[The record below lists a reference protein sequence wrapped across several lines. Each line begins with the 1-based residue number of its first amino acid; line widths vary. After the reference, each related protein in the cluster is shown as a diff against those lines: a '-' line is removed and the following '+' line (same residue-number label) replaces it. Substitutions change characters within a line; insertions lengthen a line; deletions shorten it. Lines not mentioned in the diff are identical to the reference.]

1 MTSQNQAR
9 LQLVFAAL
17 LFSTGGAAI
26 KASTL
31 SGWQVASF
39 RSGVAAVTLLL
50 LVPATRRGWGWRP
63 ALVGVAYAATLIL
76 FVTANKLTTSA
87 NTIFLQAT
95 SPVYL
100 LLLGPLVLKEPVRPR
115 DFWVV
120 AAVLA
125 GLVLFFVGNE
135 APVVTAPDPARG
147 NLLALLSGFC
157 FAVTIAGLRWLSRG
171 TEDTGLATVA
181 IGNLIAFFW
190 GLPFAL
196 PVTSAAPMDWGV
208 ILYLGAIQ
216 IGLAYACLTRGLRQ
230 VPALEASLLLMVEPV
245 LNPVWAWLVHGEYP
259 GSSSLAGG
267 LVILAATAGR
277 TIWESR
283 PGRRVA

>member
-31 SGWQVASF
+31 TGWQVASF
-39 RSGVAAVTLLL
+39 RSGVAAFTLLL
-50 LVPATRRGWGWRP
+50 LVPATRRGWGWKP
-63 ALVGVAYAATLIL
+63 ALVGTTYAATLIL
-76 FVTANKLTTSA
+76 FVIANKLTTSA
-87 NTIFLQAT
+87 NAIFLQAT
-95 SPVYL
+95 SPLYL
-100 LLLGPLVLKEPVRPR
+100 LLLGPLFLREPVRRR
-115 DFWVV
+115 DLLVV

-135 APVVTAPDPARG
+135 APVVTAPNPARG
-147 NLLALLSGFC
+147 NILALASGLS

-171 TEDTGLATVA
+171 SADAGLATVA
-181 IGNLIAFFW
+181 LGNLIAFVW

-196 PVTSAAPMDWGV
+196 PVVSATGVDWMV

-216 IGLAYACLTRGLRQ
+216 IGLAYACLTRGLRR

-245 LNPVWAWLVHGEYP
+245 LNPVWAWLVHGERP
-259 GSSSLAGG
+259 SHWALLGG
-267 LVILAATAGR
+267 ALIIGATATQAVQAR
-277 TIWESR
+277 EE
-283 PGRRVA
+283 PA

>member
-31 SGWQVASF
+31 TGWQVASF

-63 ALVGVAYAATLIL
+63 ALLGIAYAATLIL

-100 LLLGPLVLKEPVRPR
+100 LLLGPLFLKEPVRPR

-125 GLVLFFVGNE
+125 GLVLFFIGNE
-135 APVVTAPDPARG
+135 SPVVTAPDPAKG
-147 NLLALLSGFC
+147 NLLALMSGVS

-171 TEDTGLATVA
+171 AADSGLATVA

-196 PVTSAAPMDWGV
+196 PVLSSTAMDWAV

-245 LNPVWAWLVHGEYP
+245 LNPVWAWLVHGVRP
-259 GSSSLAGG
+259 SHWALLGG
-267 LVILAATAGR
+267 ALIIGATTAQALVQGR
-277 TIWESR
+277 EE
-283 PGRRVA
+283 PA

>member
-1 MTSQNQAR
+1 MTSHNTAR
-9 LQLVFAAL
+9 LQLVCAAL

-31 SGWQVASF
+31 TGWQVASF
-39 RSGVAAVTLLL
+39 RSGVAALTLLL
-50 LVPATRRGWGWRP
+50 LVPATRRGWGWRS

-100 LLLGPLVLKEPVRPR
+100 LLLGPLFLKEPVRRR
-115 DFWVV
+115 DLWVV

-125 GLVLFFVGNE
+125 GLLLFFVGNQ
-135 APVVTAPDPARG
+135 APVLTAPDPARG
-147 NLLALLSGFC
+147 NVLALMSGVC

-171 TEDTGLATVA
+171 AQDTGLATVA

-196 PVTSAAPMDWGV
+196 PVVSATTADWV
-208 ILYLGAIQ
+208 VMLYLGSIQ
-216 IGLAYACLTRGLRQ
+216 IGLAYACLTRGLRR

-245 LNPVWAWLVHGEYP
+245 LNPVWAWLVHGERP
-259 GSSSLAGG
+259 SHWALLGG
-267 LVILAATAGR
+267 ALIIGATAAQAVVQGR
-277 TIWESR
+277 QE
-283 PGRRVA
+283 AA

>member
-1 MTSQNQAR
+1 MTSRNQAR

-31 SGWQVASF
+31 TGWQIASF
-39 RSGVAAVTLLL
+39 RSGIAALTLLL

-76 FVTANKLTTSA
+76 FVSANKLTTSA

-100 LLLGPLVLKEPVRPR
+100 LLLGPLFLKEPVRPR
-115 DFWVV
+115 DLWVV

-135 APVVTAPDPARG
+135 APVVTAPDPAKG
-147 NLLALLSGFC
+147 NLLALLSGFS

-171 TEDTGLATVA
+171 AEDSGLATVA
-181 IGNLIAFFW
+181 FGNIIAFLW

-196 PVTSAAPMDWGV
+196 PVLSATPMDWMV
-208 ILYLGAIQ
+208 MLYLGAIQ

-245 LNPVWAWLVHGEYP
+245 LNPVWAWLVHGERP
-259 GSSSLAGG
+259 SHWALLGG
-267 LVILAATAGR
+267 ALIIGATTAQAVVQGR
-277 TIWESR
+277 EE
-283 PGRRVA
+283 PV

>member
-9 LQLVFAAL
+9 LQLVVAAL

-31 SGWQVASF
+31 TAWQVAGF
-39 RSGVAAVTLLL
+39 RSGVAALTLLL

-100 LLLGPLVLKEPVRPR
+100 LLLGPLFLKEPVRRR
-115 DFWVV
+115 DLWVV
-120 AAVLA
+120 AAALS
-125 GLVLFFVGNE
+125 GLLLFFVGTE
-135 APVVTAPDPARG
+135 APVATAPDPAKG
-147 NLLALLSGFC
+147 NMLALLSGVC
-157 FAVTIAGLRWLSRG
+157 FAATIAGLRWLSRG
-171 TEDTGLATVA
+171 VEDTGLATVA
-181 IGNLIAFFW
+181 IGNLIAFGW

-196 PVTSAAPMDWGV
+196 PVLSATATDWV
-208 ILYLGAIQ
+208 VMLYLGSIQ
-216 IGLAYACLTRGLRQ
+216 IGLAYACLTRGLRS
-230 VPALEASLLLMVEPV
+230 VPALQASLLLMVEPV
-245 LNPVWAWLVHGEYP
+245 LNPVWSWLVHGERP
-259 GSSSLAGG
+259 SHWALLGG
-267 LVILAATAGR
+267 ALIIGATATQAVVQAR
-277 TIWESR
+277 EE
-283 PGRRVA
+283 PA

>member
-147 NLLALLSGFC
+147 NLLALLSGFS

-196 PVTSAAPMDWGV
+196 PVISATPMDWGV

-245 LNPVWAWLVHGEYP
+245 LNPVWAWLVHGERP
-259 GSSSLAGG
+259 SHWALLGG
-267 LVILAATAGR
+267 ALIIGATTAQAVVQGR
-277 TIWESR
+277 EQ
-283 PGRRVA
+283 PA

>member
-26 KASTL
+26 KSSTL
-31 SGWQVASF
+31 TGWQVASF

-50 LVPATRRGWGWRP
+50 LVPATRRGWGWKP
-63 ALVGVAYAATLIL
+63 ALLGVAYAATLIL

-100 LLLGPLVLKEPVRPR
+100 LLLGPLFLKEPVRPR

-125 GLVLFFVGNE
+125 GLVLFFIGNE
-135 APVVTAPDPARG
+135 APVVTAPDPAKG
-147 NLLALLSGFC
+147 NVLALLSGVS
-157 FAVTIAGLRWLSRG
+157 FAVTIAGLRWVSRG
-171 TEDTGLATVA
+171 SADAGLATVA

-196 PVTSAAPMDWGV
+196 PVLSATPMDWVV

-245 LNPVWAWLVHGEYP
+245 LNPVWAWLVHGERP
-259 GSSSLAGG
+259 SHWALLGG
-267 LVILAATAGR
+267 ALIIGATTAQAVVQAR
-277 TIWESR
+277 EE
-283 PGRRVA
+283 PA

>member
-26 KASTL
+26 KSSTL
-31 SGWQVASF
+31 TGWQVASF

-50 LVPATRRGWGWRP
+50 LVPAARRGWGWKP
-63 ALVGVAYAATLIL
+63 ALLGVAYAATLIL

-100 LLLGPLVLKEPVRPR
+100 LLLGPLFLKEPVRPR

-120 AAVLA
+120 GAVLA
-125 GLVLFFVGNE
+125 GLVLFFLGNE
-135 APVVTAPDPARG
+135 APVVTAPDPAKG
-147 NLLALLSGFC
+147 NMLALMSGVS

-171 TEDTGLATVA
+171 SADAGLATVA

-196 PVTSAAPMDWGV
+196 PVLSATPMDWAV

-216 IGLAYACLTRGLRQ
+216 IGLAYACLTRGLQR

-245 LNPVWAWLVHGEYP
+245 LNPVWAWLVHGERP
-259 GSSSLAGG
+259 THWALLGG
-267 LVILAATAGR
+267 ALIIGATTAQAVAQGR
-277 TIWESR
+277 EK
-283 PGRRVA
+283 PA

>member
-31 SGWQVASF
+31 TGWQVASF

-63 ALVGVAYAATLIL
+63 ALLGIAYAATLIL

-100 LLLGPLVLKEPVRPR
+100 LLLGPLFLKEPVRPR

-125 GLVLFFVGNE
+125 GLVLFFIGNE
-135 APVVTAPDPARG
+135 SPVVTAPDPAKG
-147 NLLALLSGFC
+147 NLLALMSGVS

-171 TEDTGLATVA
+171 AADSGLATVA

-196 PVTSAAPMDWGV
+196 PVLSSTAMDWAV

-245 LNPVWAWLVHGEYP
+245 LNPVWAWLVHGERP
-259 GSSSLAGG
+259 THWALLGG
-267 LVILAATAGR
+267 ALIIGATTAQALVQGR
-277 TIWESR
+277 EE
-283 PGRRVA
+283 PA

>member
-1 MTSQNQAR
+1 MTSQNTAR
-9 LQLVFAAL
+9 LQLVCAAL

-31 SGWQVASF
+31 TGWQVASF
-39 RSGVAAVTLLL
+39 RSGVAALTLLL
-50 LVPATRRGWGWRP
+50 LVPATRRGWGWRS
-63 ALVGVAYAATLIL
+63 AMVGVAYAATLIL

-100 LLLGPLVLKEPVRPR
+100 LLLGPLFLKEPVRRR
-115 DFWVV
+115 DLWVV

-125 GLVLFFVGNE
+125 GLLLFFVGNE
-135 APVVTAPDPARG
+135 APVLTAPDPARG
-147 NLLALLSGFC
+147 NVLALMSGVC

-171 TEDTGLATVA
+171 AQDTGLATVA

-196 PVTSAAPMDWGV
+196 PVVSATTADWLV
-208 ILYLGAIQ
+208 MLYLGSIQ
-216 IGLAYACLTRGLRQ
+216 IGLAYACLTRGLRR

-245 LNPVWAWLVHGEYP
+245 LNPVWAWLVHGERP
-259 GSSSLAGG
+259 SHWALLGG
-267 LVILAATAGR
+267 ALIIGATAAQAAVQGR
-277 TIWESR
+277 QE
-283 PGRRVA
+283 AA

>member
-1 MTSQNQAR
+1 MPSRNSAR
-9 LQLVFAAL
+9 LQLVCAAL

-26 KASTL
+26 KSTSL
-31 SGWQVASF
+31 TGWQVASF
-39 RSGVAAVTLLL
+39 RSAVAALTLLL

-100 LLLGPLVLKEPVRPR
+100 LLLGPLLLKEPVRRR
-115 DFWVV
+115 DVWVV

-125 GLVLFFVGNE
+125 GLLLFFVGNE
-135 APVVTAPDPARG
+135 APVVTAPDPAKG
-147 NLLALLSGFC
+147 NVLALMSGVC
-157 FAVTIAGLRWLSRG
+157 FAVTIAGLRWMSRG
-171 TEDTGLATVA
+171 AEDHGLATVA
-181 IGNLIAFFW
+181 IGNLIAFLW

-196 PVTSAAPMDWGV
+196 PVVSATMTDWAV
-208 ILYLGAIQ
+208 LLYLGAIQ
-216 IGLAYACLTRGLRQ
+216 IGLAYACLTRGLRR

-245 LNPVWAWLVHGEYP
+245 LNPVWAWLVHGERP
-259 GSSSLAGG
+259 SHWALLGG
-267 LVILAATAGR
+267 ALIIGATATQAVVQGG
-277 TIWESR
+277 EE
-283 PGRRVA
+283 PA

>member
-9 LQLVFAAL
+9 LQLIFAAF

-31 SGWQVASF
+31 TGWQVASF
-39 RSGVAAVTLLL
+39 RSGIAAVTLLL

-100 LLLGPLVLKEPVRPR
+100 LLLGPLFLKEPVRRR
-115 DFWVV
+115 DLWVV

-125 GLVLFFVGNE
+125 GLVLFFIGNE
-135 APVVTAPDPARG
+135 APVVTAPDPAKG
-147 NLLALLSGFC
+147 NVLALMSGVS

-171 TEDTGLATVA
+171 KEDSGIATVA
-181 IGNLIAFFW
+181 IGNLIAFLW
-190 GLPFAL
+190 ALPFAL
-196 PVTSAAPMDWGV
+196 PVVSSTTGDWV
-208 ILYLGAIQ
+208 VMLYLGAIQ
-216 IGLAYACLTRGLRQ
+216 IGLAYACLTRGLRS

-245 LNPVWAWLVHGEYP
+245 LNPVWSWLAHGERP
-259 GSSSLAGG
+259 SHWALLGG
-267 LVILAATAGR
+267 ALIIGATAAQAAVQGR
-277 TIWESR
+277 EEM
-283 PGRRVA
+283 A

>member
-1 MTSQNQAR
+1 MTSRNQAR

-31 SGWQVASF
+31 TGWQIASF
-39 RSGVAAVTLLL
+39 RSGIAALTLLL

-63 ALVGVAYAATLIL
+63 AVVGVAYAATLIL
-76 FVTANKLTTSA
+76 FVSANKLTTSA

-100 LLLGPLVLKEPVRPR
+100 LLLGPLFLKEPVRPR
-115 DFWVV
+115 DLWVV

-135 APVVTAPDPARG
+135 APVVTAPDPAKG
-147 NLLALLSGFC
+147 NLLALLSGFS

-171 TEDTGLATVA
+171 AEDSGLATVA
-181 IGNLIAFFW
+181 FGNIIAFLW

-196 PVTSAAPMDWGV
+196 PVLSATPMDWMV
-208 ILYLGAIQ
+208 MLYLGAIQ

-245 LNPVWAWLVHGEYP
+245 LNPVWAWLVHGERP
-259 GSSSLAGG
+259 SHWALLGG
-267 LVILAATAGR
+267 VLIIGATTAQAVVQGR
-277 TIWESR
+277 EE
-283 PGRRVA
+283 PV

>member
-1 MTSQNQAR
+1 MTTRNQAR

-31 SGWQVASF
+31 TGWQVASF

-63 ALVGVAYAATLIL
+63 ALLGVAYAATLIL

-100 LLLGPLVLKEPVRPR
+100 LLLGPLFLKEPVRPR

-125 GLVLFFVGNE
+125 GLMLFFVGNE
-135 APVVTAPDPARG
+135 APAVTAPDPARG
-147 NLLALLSGFC
+147 NLLALLSGVS

-171 TEDTGLATVA
+171 SEHAGIATVA
-181 IGNLIAFFW
+181 IGNVIAFFW

-196 PVTSAAPMDWGV
+196 PVLSATPMDWMV

-216 IGLAYACLTRGLRQ
+216 IGLAYACLTRGLRE

-245 LNPVWAWLVHGEYP
+245 LNPVWAWLVHGERP
-259 GSSSLAGG
+259 SHWALLGG
-267 LVILAATAGR
+267 ALIIGATTAQAVVQGREEAA
-277 TIWESR
+277 
-283 PGRRVA
+283 

>member
-31 SGWQVASF
+31 TGWQVASF

-63 ALVGVAYAATLIL
+63 ALLGIAYAATLIL

-100 LLLGPLVLKEPVRPR
+100 LLLGPLFLKEPVRPR

-125 GLVLFFVGNE
+125 GLVLFFIGNE
-135 APVVTAPDPARG
+135 APVVTAPDPAKG
-147 NLLALLSGFC
+147 NLLALMSGVS

-171 TEDTGLATVA
+171 AADSGLATVA

-196 PVTSAAPMDWGV
+196 PVLSSTAMDWAV

-245 LNPVWAWLVHGEYP
+245 LNPVWAWLVHGERP
-259 GSSSLAGG
+259 SHWALLGG
-267 LVILAATAGR
+267 ALIIGATTAQALVQGR
-277 TIWESR
+277 EE
-283 PGRRVA
+283 PA

>member
-1 MTSQNQAR
+1 MRTRNQAR

-26 KASTL
+26 KATTL
-31 SGWQVASF
+31 TGWQVASF
-39 RSGVAAVTLLL
+39 RSGIAALTLLL

-63 ALVGVAYAATLIL
+63 ALVGVTYAATLIL

-100 LLLGPLVLKEPVRPR
+100 LLLGPLFLKEPVRPR
-115 DFWVV
+115 DLWVV

-135 APVVTAPDPARG
+135 APMITAPDPAKG
-147 NLLALLSGFC
+147 NLLALLSGFS

-171 TEDTGLATVA
+171 AEDSGLATVA
-181 IGNLIAFFW
+181 FGNVIAFLW

-196 PVTSAAPMDWGV
+196 PVVSATPADWV
-208 ILYLGAIQ
+208 VMLYLGAIQ

-245 LNPVWAWLVHGEYP
+245 LNPVWAWLVHGERP
-259 GSSSLAGG
+259 SHWALLGG
-267 LVILAATAGR
+267 ALIIGATSAQAVVQ
-277 TIWESR
+277 
-283 PGRRVA
+283 RREEPA

>member
-1 MTSQNQAR
+1 
-9 LQLVFAAL
+9 VFAAL

-31 SGWQVASF
+31 TGWQIASF
-39 RSGVAAVTLLL
+39 RSGIAALTLLL

-63 ALVGVAYAATLIL
+63 AVVGVAYAATLIL
-76 FVTANKLTTSA
+76 FVSANKLTTSA

-100 LLLGPLVLKEPVRPR
+100 LLLGPLFLKEPVRPR
-115 DFWVV
+115 DLWVV

-135 APVVTAPDPARG
+135 APVVTAPDPAKG
-147 NLLALLSGFC
+147 NLLALLSGFS

-171 TEDTGLATVA
+171 AEDSGLATVA
-181 IGNLIAFFW
+181 FGNIIAFLW

-196 PVTSAAPMDWGV
+196 PVLSATPMDWMV
-208 ILYLGAIQ
+208 MLYLGAIQ

-245 LNPVWAWLVHGEYP
+245 LNPVWAWLVHGERP
-259 GSSSLAGG
+259 SHWALLGG
-267 LVILAATAGR
+267 ALIIGATTAQAVVQGR
-277 TIWESR
+277 EE
-283 PGRRVA
+283 PV

>member
-245 LNPVWAWLVHGEYP
+245 LNPVWAWLVHGERP
-259 GSSSLAGG
+259 SHWALLGG
-267 LVILAATAGR
+267 ALIIGATTAQAVVQGR
-277 TIWESR
+277 EQ
-283 PGRRVA
+283 PA

>member
-31 SGWQVASF
+31 TGWQVASF

-63 ALVGVAYAATLIL
+63 ALLGIAYAATLIL

-100 LLLGPLVLKEPVRPR
+100 LLLGPLFLKEPVRPR

-125 GLVLFFVGNE
+125 GLVLFFIGNE
-135 APVVTAPDPARG
+135 APVVTAPDPAKG
-147 NLLALLSGFC
+147 NLLALMSGVS

-171 TEDTGLATVA
+171 AADSGLATVA

-196 PVTSAAPMDWGV
+196 PVLSSTAMDWAV

-245 LNPVWAWLVHGEYP
+245 LNPVWAWLVHGERP
-259 GSSSLAGG
+259 THWALLGG
-267 LVILAATAGR
+267 ALIIGATTAQALVQGR
-277 TIWESR
+277 EE
-283 PGRRVA
+283 PA

>member
-1 MTSQNQAR
+1 MSSRSSAR
-9 LQLVFAAL
+9 LQLVLAAL

-26 KASTL
+26 KSSSLT
-31 SGWQVASF
+31 GWQVASF
-39 RSGVAAVTLLL
+39 RSGVAALTLLL

-100 LLLGPLVLKEPVRPR
+100 LLLGPLFLKEPVRRR
-115 DFWVV
+115 DLWVV

-125 GLVLFFVGNE
+125 GLLLFFVGTE
-135 APVVTAPDPARG
+135 APVATAPDPAKG
-147 NLLALLSGFC
+147 NVLALMSGVC

-171 TEDTGLATVA
+171 TSDVGLATVA
-181 IGNLIAFFW
+181 IGNLIAFLW

-196 PVTSAAPMDWGV
+196 PVVSATPTDWV
-208 ILYLGAIQ
+208 VMLYLGAIQ
-216 IGLAYACLTRGLRQ
+216 IGLAYACLTRGLRR

-245 LNPVWAWLVHGEYP
+245 LNPVWAWLVHGETP
-259 GSSSLAGG
+259 SHWALLGG
-267 LVILAATAGR
+267 ALIIGATAAQAAVQGR
-277 TIWESR
+277 EET
-283 PGRRVA
+283 A

>member
-1 MTSQNQAR
+1 MTSRNQAR

-31 SGWQVASF
+31 TGWQIASF
-39 RSGVAAVTLLL
+39 RSGIAALTLLL

-63 ALVGVAYAATLIL
+63 AVVGVAYAATLIL
-76 FVTANKLTTSA
+76 FVSANKLTTSA

-100 LLLGPLVLKEPVRPR
+100 LLLGPLFLKEPVRPR
-115 DFWVV
+115 DLWVV

-135 APVVTAPDPARG
+135 APVVTAPDPAKG
-147 NLLALLSGFC
+147 NLLALLSGFS

-171 TEDTGLATVA
+171 AEDSGLATVA
-181 IGNLIAFFW
+181 FGNIIAFLW

-196 PVTSAAPMDWGV
+196 PVLSATPMDWMV
-208 ILYLGAIQ
+208 MLYLGAIQ

-245 LNPVWAWLVHGEYP
+245 LNPVWAWLVHGERP
-259 GSSSLAGG
+259 SHWALLGG
-267 LVILAATAGR
+267 ALIIGATTAQAVVQGR
-277 TIWESR
+277 EE
-283 PGRRVA
+283 PV